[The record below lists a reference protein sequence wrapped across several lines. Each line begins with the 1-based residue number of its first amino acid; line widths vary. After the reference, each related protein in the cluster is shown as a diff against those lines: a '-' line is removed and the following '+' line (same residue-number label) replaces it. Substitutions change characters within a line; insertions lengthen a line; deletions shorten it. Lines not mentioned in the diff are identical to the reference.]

1 MTASWAVI
9 FVDGGNVAKLAIF
22 VDGAHLDFLLRDEFG
37 RAHIDYALFVEAVR
51 SAVAGKCAEPLDLL
65 RTYYYHCLP
74 HQSSP
79 PTQEESERYG
89 RMRRFTDALDK
100 LPRFKFRQGRLAP
113 RGVDAN
119 GVPQFVQKRIDL
131 MLGIDLALLCGKH
144 QISHAALVG
153 GDSDFMPAI
162 EAGQAE
168 GVSMWLIHGPTISHD
183 GRSTYHKELWNLAD
197 ERFEVTQPFIDKLR
211 QPMRPTTADP
221 FPARPA
227 PASEAPR
234 VTPTSGVQVP
244 KR

>member
-1 MTASWAVI
+1 M
-9 FVDGGNVAKLAIF
+9 AKLAIF
-22 VDGAHLDFLLRDEFG
+22 VDGAHVDFLLRDEFG
-37 RAHIDYALFVEAVR
+37 RAHIDCALFAEAVR
-51 SAVAGKCAEPLDLL
+51 AAVAAKCAEPVDLL

-79 PTQEESERYG
+79 PTSEESERYG

-119 GVPQFVQKRIDL
+119 RVPQFVQKRIDL
-131 MLGIDLALLCGKH
+131 MLGIDLALLSGKH

-168 GVSMWLIHGPTISHD
+168 GASMWLIHGPNVSHD
-183 GRSTYHKELWNLAD
+183 GHSSYHRDLWNLAD
-197 ERFEVTQPFIDKLR
+197 ERFEMTQPFIDKLR
-211 QPMRPTTADP
+211 QPMKPTPADP
-221 FPARPA
+221 FPAPGASAAATPA
-227 PASEAPR
+227 PGQKPPAPK
-234 VTPTSGVQVP
+234 G
-244 KR
+244 